1 MFKLFNYFLLLYLIN
16 SISSTNLT
24 HFSETQIWGFLRSVP
39 RHKLQ
44 TKCALSLDRVER
56 FLTDLRTLEEQ
67 RLFFSESFSIGDYQQ
82 FISRDQDRWLY
93 SAFMCIKAAGE
104 SSYSASEYPL
114 HYCYGNDIPFDKN
127 LRKTSY
133 GMCIPSTCSD
143 ENDRMELLIEWQKI
157 ANPYKEINNNSFVEF
172 GDCTKSRHE
181 KQWWEQSIPLVHFG
195 SDIFLV
201 AIVGIAT
208 AIHCRRGD
216 VNQQRK
222 QMDENEVGNKKQKL
236 ALELLLCFS
245 AKKNFQKL
253 VQMPKE
259 RMSTIT
265 CFFGLRFGAMCW
277 TLVGHSFIFVQAF
290 LSNVDE
296 LKNELVDH
304 FWNQWITNFTLS
316 VDVFLVLSGTLTAYS
331 WFKRWQ
337 KGGGEVTEI
346 PSWTSWGYWL
356 RFYRHRVVR
365 LWPAYIFTLIAVTV
379 RVSITHYHPMWPP
392 TDPAV
397 QCPKHWIE
405 NVLFINSLTDNR
417 CMPWTWYIGTEFLF
431 YLLSP
436 IFLLSLLQCPKAG
449 ILLCFA
455 ISCLSSIL
463 NVVTMIRYNFP
474 PTQMLWKQ
482 PNIFSPDFILHHL
495 VIYIKPWYRIGPYLV
510 GIVLGYILAQHSL
523 SSHKRSPTSTTFCS
537 PHSRSFKIIGWL
549 LAIIFG
555 FWSVF
560 GLYPALQGWN
570 WPFYHLFYGAV
581 SRTIFAISLGWIIYA
596 CHTGIGGPLNYVLSS
611 SPFVPLS
618 NLSYSAYLF
627 HMIPVVFTYVV
638 SPFPMHFDSKAE
650 IFGHCLVQL
659 VIAYA
664 YGVLC
669 NLLAELPALNIER
682 IFLGTSSTGV
692 NKTSKTT
699 TNLQKS
705 IKNGNNTINNGLK
718 GNIQCCTDI
727 EEKRSISTTTTT
739 AAPSPI
745 VSAIVKAEESTS
757 TIKIPT
763 ETVSTTLA
771 QEKEEDNSIRNEE

>member
-1 MFKLFNYFLLLYLIN
+1 MFKLKFNYFLLLLIIYLIT
-16 SISSTNLT
+16 SIYSTNLT
-24 HFSETQIWGFLRSVP
+24 HFSETQIWGFLRSVS

-44 TKCALSLDRVER
+44 TKCSTSLDRVER

-67 RLFFSESFSIGDYQQ
+67 RLFFSESFSIGDSSQ

-93 SAFMCIKAAGE
+93 NAFMCIKAAGE

-114 HYCYGNDIPFDKN
+114 HYCYGNDIPTNKN

-133 GMCIPSTCSD
+133 GICIPSTCSD
-143 ENDRMELLIEWQKI
+143 ENDRMELLIEWQKV
-157 ANPYKEINNNSFVEF
+157 ANPYKEINNNSSLEF

-181 KQWWEQSIPLVHFG
+181 KQWWEQSTPLIHFG
-195 SDIFLV
+195 SDLLLV

-216 VNQQRK
+216 DNQQRK
-222 QMDENEVGNKKQKL
+222 QLDENNENIIKNKKQKL
-236 ALELLLCFS
+236 TIELILCFS

-259 RMSTIT
+259 KLSTIT

-290 LSNVDE
+290 IINVDE
-296 LKNELVDH
+296 LKDELVDH
-304 FWNQWITNFTLS
+304 FWNQIITNFTLS

-331 WFKRWQ
+331 WFRRWQ
-337 KGGGEVTEI
+337 GGGITEI

-431 YLLSP
+431 YLISP

-449 ILLCFA
+449 ILLCIA
-455 ISCLSSIL
+455 ISGLSSLL

-482 PNIFSPDFILHHL
+482 PNNFSPDFILHHL

-537 PHSRSFKIIGWL
+537 PHSRSFVIIGWL
-549 LAIIFG
+549 LTIICG
-555 FWSVF
+555 FWTIF
-560 GLYPALQGWN
+560 GLYPALQGWD
-570 WPFYHLFYGAV
+570 WLFYHLFYGAV
-581 SRTIFAISLGWIIYA
+581 SRTVFAISLGWVIYA
-596 CHTGIGGPLNYVLSS
+596 CHTGIGGPLNYMLSL
-611 SPFVPLS
+611 SPLVPLS

-638 SPFPMHFDSKAE
+638 SPFPMHFTSKAQ
-650 IFGHCLVQL
+650 IFGHCCVQL
-659 VIAYA
+659 IIAYA

-669 NLLAELPALNIER
+669 SLLAELPALNIER
-682 IFLGTSSTGV
+682 IFLANSTAAI
-692 NKTSKTT
+692 KTSKT

-705 IKNGNNTINNGLK
+705 IKNGNTINNSLN

-727 EEKRSISTTTTT
+727 EEKRSISTTTTA

-745 VSAIVKAEESTS
+745 VSAIVNTEEGTA
-757 TIKIPT
+757 TLKIPT
-763 ETVSTTLA
+763 KAVPTTSA
-771 QEKEEDNSIRNEE
+771 QKIEEK

>member
-1 MFKLFNYFLLLYLIN
+1 MFKLFNYFLLIIYLLIN

-93 SAFMCIKAAGE
+93 NAFMVIICIKAAGE

-114 HYCYGNDIPFDKN
+114 HYCYGNDIPFNKN

-133 GMCIPSTCSD
+133 GICIPSTCSD

-195 SDIFLV
+195 SDLFLV

-216 VNQQRK
+216 VNPQRK
-222 QMDENEVGNKKQKL
+222 QLDENEVVNKKQK
-236 ALELLLCFS
+236 
-245 AKKNFQKL
+245 
-253 VQMPKE
+253 
-259 RMSTIT
+259 
-265 CFFGLRFGAMCW
+265 
-277 TLVGHSFIFVQAF
+277 
-290 LSNVDE
+290 
-296 LKNELVDH
+296 VDH

-337 KGGGEVTEI
+337 KRRGR
-346 PSWTSWGYWL
+346 SWTSWGYWL

-555 FWSVF
+555 FWSIF

-611 SPFVPLS
+611 SPLVPLS

-650 IFGHCLVQL
+650 IFGHCCVQL

-699 TNLQKS
+699 NLQKS
-705 IKNGNNTINNGLK
+705 IKNGNNTINNDFK

-771 QEKEEDNSIRNEE
+771 QEKEENNSIRNEE